1 MASLRENREEFLD
14 VLQQIAKNYIDA
26 NGAMCTSFILTSEWM
41 NSEGQY
47 YILTVT
53 DDESPPWR
61 HEGLLH
67 YAIANE
73 IYEQEEEE
81 GDE

>member
-47 YILTVT
+47 YIFTIT
-53 DDESPPWR
+53 DDESPFGPC
-61 HEGLLH
+61 EPALLLSKSVPFV
-67 YAIANE
+67 
-73 IYEQEEEE
+73 
-81 GDE
+81 